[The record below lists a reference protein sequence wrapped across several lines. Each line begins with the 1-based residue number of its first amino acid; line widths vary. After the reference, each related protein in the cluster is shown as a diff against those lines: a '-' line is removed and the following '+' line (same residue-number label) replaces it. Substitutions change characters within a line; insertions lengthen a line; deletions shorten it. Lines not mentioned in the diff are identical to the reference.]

1 MTPTWIFCIFLAF
14 SVQVKA
20 ASQGRICVT
29 DYWHTISCSL
39 KLPITSARNISYWL
53 EAHSIIGNQDY
64 SCQLQRV
71 HEDHICNFTVDVGF
85 RSFDKYTMT
94 LHYLEN
100 GTGNSSLLDASFKP
114 AKNIKTKTPFNLTL
128 QYANGTYHFFWKS
141 GYEKHTF
148 RTALPIIYEFKY
160 YKDGDPTSEVIV
172 HPEKE
177 MIQTEEMKLDPDTMY
192 AVMVKSK
199 VDDRQV
205 YGGTWSDWSSTV
217 KWKTAYRGE
226 YCGSYCSIFT
236 HISNISLNV
245 KSKLI
250 HPCFLLFFKSLIFV
264 QDEPREVSKI
274 AIGMFAMVGLLIL
287 FVSIPAAR

>member
-1 MTPTWIFCIFLAF
+1 WEF
-14 SVQVKA
+14 
-20 ASQGRICVT
+20 
-29 DYWHTISCSL
+29 IS
-39 KLPITSARNISYWL
+39 
-53 EAHSIIGNQDY
+53 
-64 SCQLQRV
+64 
-71 HEDHICNFTVDVGF
+71 VGF
-85 RSFDKYTMT
+85 
-94 LHYLEN
+94 
-100 GTGNSSLLDASFKP
+100 
-114 AKNIKTKTPFNLTL
+114 KTKTPFNLTL

-160 YKDGDPTSEVIV
+160 YKDGDPTSVIV

-217 KWKTAYRGE
+217 KWKTAYR
-226 YCGSYCSIFT
+226 
-236 HISNISLNV
+236 
-245 KSKLI
+245 
-250 HPCFLLFFKSLIFV
+250 
-264 QDEPREVSKI
+264 DEPREVSKI

-287 FVSIPAAR
+287 FVSIPACLSEIKMGRGSPIPPMLWRKIVEQYQKGVSQRKNCKEFEVIIIYSA